1 MPKSKSKVDS
11 KPKLPQ
17 KLIKMTQ
24 NNEELETI
32 DDLIE
37 KISKA
42 EKSSQATKK
51 SS

>member
-17 KLIKMTQ
+17 KLIKTTQ
-24 NNEELETI
+24 NEELETI